1 MIALAAFAAA
11 LQTAPRDVFV
21 KSPAPGIELHM
32 IVEPDAPRITYA
44 LRFLPGAELRM
55 ESAMA
60 RNTVYDAT
68 ATKGRDT
75 VSNMVQA
82 AGAIGGVNGD
92 FFQWGSD
99 PGGDPTG
106 LHLRGGE
113 ILSLPDGDAQWIWSG
128 GGLPE
133 MAQVMAETSLTLA
146 GRAAAVDGLNQRVNA
161 GQLVAATDSAA
172 WIYGVE
178 PITVALVYAGPH
190 RLRSGAPLAGKVVS
204 VSESTAPVSIPA
216 GHFAIAA
223 SGARAAE
230 VAALKPGD
238 EASLS
243 VSLAGAARAAEQAM
257 GGGPVLVRQG
267 RVRVNRADDPRHPRT
282 AVGTGADGSVWHVVV
297 DGRQTTSVGASLKEL
312 AQIMI
317 DLGCTEA
324 FNLDGGGSSTMNLF
338 GVVLNRPSGG
348 IERTVANGILF
359 YGPRPEVTSDLSLQA
374 PATLKVGESAQA
386 LAFDDGVQ
394 ISATEPGLMWAA
406 QGGAWIDQAG
416 RLRASAPGKARITAW
431 WGGAAQ
437 TLEIQILASDA
448 AQQQRA
454 AALR

>member
-1 MIALAAFAAA
+1 
-11 LQTAPRDVFV
+11 
-21 KSPAPGIELHM
+21 M

-44 LRFLPGAELRM
+44 LRFLPGSDLRM

-60 RNTVYDAT
+60 RGTVYDAT

-82 AGAIGGVNGD
+82 YGAIGGVNGD

-113 ILSLPDGDAQWIWSG
+113 ILSLPDGDSQWIWSG

-133 MAQVMAETSLTLA
+133 MAEVKADAKATLA
-146 GRAAAVDGLNQRVNA
+146 GKSVALDGLNQRVNS
-161 GQLVAATDSAA
+161 GQITASTDSAG
-172 WIYGVE
+172 WIYGVG
-178 PITVALVYAGPH
+178 PITVALAYAGPH
-190 RLRSGAPLAGKVVS
+190 RLRSGAPLVGKVVS
-204 VSESTAPVSIPA
+204 VSEASAPVPIPA
-216 GHFAIAA
+216 GHFVIAA
-223 SGARAAE
+223 SGDRMPE

-238 EASLS
+238 EASIA

-267 RVRVNRADDPRHPRT
+267 RATVNRADDPRHPRT

-297 DGRQTTSVGASLKEL
+297 DGRQATSVGASLKEL
-312 AQIMI
+312 AQIML
-317 DLGCTEA
+317 DLGCHEA

-359 YGPRPEVTSDLSLQA
+359 YGPRPEAAAELSLQA
-374 PATLKVGESAQA
+374 PASLKVGETAQI

-394 ISATEPGLMWAA
+394 LSATELGLIWAA
-406 QGGAWIDQAG
+406 QGGAWIDQGG
-416 RLRASAPGKARITAW
+416 RLRASAAGKARVTAW